1 MGRKTGWMITIVFWI
16 LVFGFPAMA
25 DVGPK
30 PEINIAVLNFP
41 EEEYY
46 LDLLI
51 VGEASEHLYQN
62 LNRSLD
68 EIDPVLIEL
77 LKQNR
82 ETGWHLGITDGTNIP
97 MSGKL
102 TGEENDEKMFH
113 RFGYVGVPNSF
124 KVIVVTK
131 DGTVKISSQY
141 DRKSF
146 VSNMVYDF
154 HENTLRTRS
163 PIALAYLLQF
173 VTTCI
178 PTLLI
183 EGILLIGFGFSG
195 KKNWI
200 VFLGANITTQVF
212 LTAILGTT
220 LIRSGLLAAI
230 LLQIPVELGILVMET
245 IAYTFLLEGRSRG
258 RRIGYGIT
266 ANLCTWVLGFFM
278 VTFQYMILEHI
289 T

>member
-1 MGRKTGWMITIVFWI
+1 MRRKTGWIIMIAFWT
-16 LVFGFPAMA
+16 LVFCFPVMA
-25 DVGPK
+25 DMGPK
-30 PEINIAVLNFP
+30 PELNITVINFP
-41 EEEYY
+41 AEEYY

-51 VGEASEHLYQN
+51 EGGATDHLYQN
-62 LNRSLD
+62 LNNSLD

-82 ETGWHLGITDGTNIP
+82 ENGWHLGITDGTNIP
-97 MSGKL
+97 MSGNL
-102 TGEENDEKMFH
+102 IGEEKDGKIFH
-113 RFGYVGVPNSF
+113 HFGYVGVPNSF
-124 KVIVVTK
+124 KIIVVTK
-131 DGTVKISSQY
+131 DGTVKISDQY

-163 PIALAYLLQF
+163 PITLAYLLQF
-173 VTTCI
+173 MTTCI

-183 EGILLIGFGFSG
+183 EGILLLAFGFFG
-195 KKNWI
+195 KKNWTI
-200 VFLGANITTQVF
+200 FLWANLMTQVF
-212 LTAILGTT
+212 LTVTLGTA
-220 LIRSGLLAAI
+220 LIRSGLLAAM
-230 LLQIPVELGILVMET
+230 LVQIPVELGILVVET
-245 IAYTFLLEGRSRG
+245 IVYNFLLEGRSRG

-278 VTFQYMILEHI
+278 ITFQYLLLGHI

>member
-30 PEINIAVLNFP
+30 PEINIAVVNFP

-102 TGEENDEKMFH
+102 TGEKRWEN
-113 RFGYVGVPNSF
+113 VPS
-124 KVIVVTK
+124 
-131 DGTVKISSQY
+131 
-141 DRKSF
+141 
-146 VSNMVYDF
+146 
-154 HENTLRTRS
+154 LR
-163 PIALAYLLQF
+163 L
-173 VTTCI
+173 C
-178 PTLLI
+178 
-183 EGILLIGFGFSG
+183 
-195 KKNWI
+195 W
-200 VFLGANITTQVF
+200 GAK
-212 LTAILGTT
+212 
-220 LIRSGLLAAI
+220 
-230 LLQIPVELGILVMET
+230 
-245 IAYTFLLEGRSRG
+245 
-258 RRIGYGIT
+258 
-266 ANLCTWVLGFFM
+266 FF
-278 VTFQYMILEHI
+278 
-289 T
+289 

>member
-1 MGRKTGWMITIVFWI
+1 MKVKTEWIVTIAFWT
-16 LVFGFPAMA
+16 LVFCFPAMA
-25 DVGPK
+25 DMGPK
-30 PEINIAVLNFP
+30 PELNIAVENFP
-41 EEEYY
+41 AEEYY

-51 VGEASEHLYQN
+51 EGDAGDHLYGN
-62 LNRSLD
+62 IKNTSD

-102 TGEENDEKMFH
+102 TGEEKDGKMYH

-131 DGTVKISSQY
+131 DGTVKISGQY
-141 DRKSF
+141 DRKNF

-173 VTTCI
+173 MSTCI

-183 EGILLIGFGFSG
+183 EGILLLVFGFRG

-200 VFLGANITTQVF
+200 VFLGANIATQVF
-212 LTAILGTT
+212 LTVTLGTA
-220 LIRSGLLAAI
+220 LIRSGLLAAM
-230 LLQIPVELGILVMET
+230 LVQIPIELIILVMET
-245 IAYTFLLEGRSRG
+245 IVYNFLLEGRSRG
-258 RRIGYGIT
+258 RRVGYGIT

-278 VTFQYMILEHI
+278 ITFQYLILGHI

>member
-1 MGRKTGWMITIVFWI
+1 MRRKTGWIIMIVFWT
-16 LVFGFPAMA
+16 LAFCFPATA
-25 DVGPK
+25 DMGPK
-30 PEINIAVLNFP
+30 PELNITVVNVP

-51 VGEASEHLYQN
+51 EGNASDHLYQN
-62 LNRSLD
+62 LNNSPD
-68 EIDPVLIEL
+68 EIDTALIEL

-82 ETGWHLGITDGTNIP
+82 EDGWHLGITDGTNIP

-102 TGEENDEKMFH
+102 IGEKKGGKMFH
-113 RFGYVGVPNSF
+113 HFGYVGVPNSF

-154 HENTLRTRS
+154 HENTLRARS

-183 EGILLIGFGFSG
+183 EGILLLAFGFSG
-195 KKNWI
+195 KKNWTI
-200 VFLGANITTQVF
+200 FLWTNLTTQVL
-212 LTAILGTT
+212 LTVILGTA
-220 LIRSGLLAAI
+220 LIRSGLLAAM
-230 LLQIPVELGILVMET
+230 LVQIPVELGILVVET
-245 IAYTFLLEGRSRG
+245 IVYNFLLEGRSRG

-266 ANLCTWVLGFFM
+266 ANLCTWGLGFFM
-278 VTFQYMILEHI
+278 ITFQYLILGHI